1 MESIKEKP
9 ETIAKKDITK
19 ERNYGLDVLRILA
32 MVMIV
37 MLHYFQ
43 KGGMLVYASINNP
56 SNVVAWFLEA
66 CCNIA
71 VNCYVLISAY
81 FLIKAKFKIKKV
93 IQLVIE
99 VVFYSVIIYFLFVI
113 FNGKIITIKDLL
125 STFLPVLT
133 QQYWFIST
141 YLVMYIL
148 SPFLN
153 MLIEKL
159 DKPTCKKLTLLMV
172 GIFSIWPT
180 VIFFGDSI
188 DSKNGYSISWFICLY
203 FVGSYIRL
211 HKNEVVKNRK
221 KYLGAYL
228 LISLIITA
236 SKFILSALYHNQIIP
251 EDYSEIYYRY
261 NSFTMLASSI
271 CLFMFFKDMVVKRTI
286 PRKIVSFLAP
296 CTFGVYLIHEHP
308 CMRTFLYHEILH
320 CNDVLNS
327 NYYVLIMLGAVATVY
342 IVCTFI
348 EFGRIK
354 LFNVIQKGYKKLSSK
369 S

>member
-1 MESIKEKP
+1 MENVKEKA
-9 ETIAKKDITK
+9 EVVTVEQEAKG
-19 ERNYGLDVLRILA
+19 RNYGLDVLRILA

-43 KGGMLVYASINNP
+43 KGGMLVYASLNNP
-56 SNVVAWFLEA
+56 SNVTAWFLEA

-81 FLIKAKFKIKKV
+81 FLIKSKFKIKKV

-113 FNGKIITIKDLL
+113 FNGKTIEPKELL

-148 SPFLN
+148 SPFMN

-211 HKNEVVKNRK
+211 HKNEPVKNRE

-228 LISLIITA
+228 LISLVITA
-236 SKFILSALYHNQIIP
+236 SKFILSALYQHQIIT

-271 CLFMFFKDMVVKRTI
+271 CLFMFFKDMAITKTI
-286 PRKIVSFLAP
+286 PRKIVAFLAP
-296 CTFGVYLIHEHP
+296 CTFGAYLIHEHP

-320 CNDVLNS
+320 CNDVLDS
-327 NYYVLIMLGAVATVY
+327 NYYVLIMLGAVVTVY
-342 IVCTFI
+342 TVCTLI
-348 EFGRIK
+348 EFGRIQ
-354 LFNVIQKGYKKLSSK
+354 LFKFIQKGMEKVTK
-369 S
+369 